1 MKELEELKN
10 QAFKYELIKVSIQSY
25 LKSYTETLAEYQE
38 DLKAYE
44 ALNYKE
50 VIELKKEHIALITGK
65 IEILTALN
73 KK

>member
-1 MKELEELKN
+1 MKELEELKK
-10 QAFKYELIKVSIQSY
+10 QAFKYELIKVSIESY

>member
-10 QAFKYELIKVSIQSY
+10 QAFKYELIKVSIESY